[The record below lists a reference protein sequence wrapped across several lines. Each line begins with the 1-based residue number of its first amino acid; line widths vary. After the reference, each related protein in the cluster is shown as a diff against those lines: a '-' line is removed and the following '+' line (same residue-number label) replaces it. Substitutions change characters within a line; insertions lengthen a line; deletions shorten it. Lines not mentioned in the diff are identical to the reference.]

1 MPPPPPP
8 PPPQVSAISNLINVC
23 LDPLLIFTAGMGIA
37 GAGAA
42 TAASQLF
49 SAAAYLTL
57 LLRMRIWGLKPLIGS
72 SPLHLRMTH
81 ALTRV
86 PGPRR
91 RHRPQDGHA
100 QLDLPAAVARL
111 AAG

>member
-1 MPPPPPP
+1 MAPAARHHHRR
-8 PPPQVSAISNLINVC
+8 QVSAISNLINVC

-57 LLRMRIWGLKPLIGS
+57 LLRMRIWGFKPLTGS

-81 ALTRV
+81 AHCTCT
-86 PGPRR
+86 
-91 RHRPQDGHA
+91 HA
-100 QLDLPAAVARL
+100 RARAPAPAQAARWSR
-111 AAG
+111 

>member
-1 MPPPPPP
+1 MAPAARHHHRR
-8 PPPQVSAISNLINVC
+8 QVSAISNLINVC

-57 LLRMRIWGLKPLIGS
+57 LLRMRIWGLKPRTGS
-72 SPLHLRMTH
+72 SPLHLRQH
-81 ALTRV
+81 VLTRA